1 MPGGWILQV
10 RQSTIDAVKLL
21 RALRFL
27 AQQSTNISWSR
38 KNNLSFKLYGD
49 QLGDAVAILIAA
61 AKAWNL
67 PQLVHVAREAEAAH
81 NVFCVGGLS
90 IHSPEAVRYQRA
102 INSVR
107 DFLADN
113 LTDKNL
119 IAETSVISLADF
131 GNLENRM
138 PSVVDDVSEAV
149 RCLELDCN
157 TSSVFHLMRALE
169 AALRIVA
176 KRLKV
181 AIDPSKE
188 NWYQIVQ
195 HVNKAVDALPSKTR
209 AQAARKQ
216 AYGAL
221 SAHLN
226 AVRISWRNEVMHPKA
241 SYTASEAAD
250 IMLHSKVLLKHI
262 AQLV

>member
-1 MPGGWILQV
+1 MP
-10 RQSTIDAVKLL
+10 STINATKLL

-27 AQQSTNISWSR
+27 AQQAANITWSR
-38 KNNLSFKLYGD
+38 QNNLNFKMYGE
-49 QLGDAVAILIAA
+49 QLGEAMGVLLAVG
-61 AKAWNL
+61 KAWSL
-67 PQLVHVAREAEAAH
+67 PQLTHVVREAEAAH
-81 NVFCVGGLS
+81 NGGLS
-90 IHSPEAVRYQRA
+90 INSPEAVRYQRA
-102 INSVR
+102 IDSLR
-107 DFLADN
+107 DFLAES
-113 LTDKNL
+113 LTGKSLL
-119 IAETSVISLADF
+119 IETQVVILADF
-131 GNLENRM
+131 GDIERKL
-138 PSVVDDVSEAV
+138 PSIVGDVTEAV

-157 TSSVFHLMRALE
+157 TASVFHLMRALE
-169 AALRIVA
+169 AVLRIVA
-176 KRLKV
+176 KRLRV

-195 HVNKAVDALPSKTR
+195 HINKAVDALPSKTG

-241 SYTASEAAD
+241 SYTASEAGD